1 MFIAMQNKN
10 ELDSIVQKVIHDFTS
25 RAAVG
30 LKKYGTNLD
39 RTDLSLSDWIQHA
52 REEAM
57 DLILYLTKLEEVMKN
72 KQVDNQDVS

>member
-1 MFIAMQNKN
+1 MQNKH
-10 ELDSIVQKVIHDFTS
+10 ELDSIVQKVMHDFAS

-39 RTDLSLSDWIQHA
+39 RTDLSLPDWIQHA

-57 DLILYLTKLEEVMKN
+57 DLILYLTKLEEGMKN
-72 KQVDNQDVS
+72 NLVDSQDVS